1 MSKTSAKKRYIQ
13 LMDWLPT
20 FKKSTPK
27 TNKPI
32 KQSRL
37 EYYKKRGI

>member
-13 LMDWLPT
+13 LVSWLDT
-20 FKKSTPK
+20 FKKKPTKTTPK
-27 TNKPI
+27 

-37 EYYKKRGI
+37 DYYAKKGI

>member
-1 MSKTSAKKRYIQ
+1 MSTSSSKQKYTQ

-27 TNKPI
+27 TNKQP

-37 EYYKKRGI
+37 SYYAKKGA